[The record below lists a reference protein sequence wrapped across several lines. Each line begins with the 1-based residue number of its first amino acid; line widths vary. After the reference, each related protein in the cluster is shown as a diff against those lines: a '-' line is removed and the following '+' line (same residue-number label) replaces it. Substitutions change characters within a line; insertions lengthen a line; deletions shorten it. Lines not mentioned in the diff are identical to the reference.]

1 VGLRKPRTII
11 TGIII
16 TGTMVDTPSR
26 ATGTIIALVGR
37 GEVPTW
43 SQLVKQLGSVLLLSL
58 TLDRRRFRILISQC
72 DCAASRE
79 KEAVAR
85 RIRLSVSALWNGP
98 QLER

>member
-1 VGLRKPRTII
+1 MKNVVLSIVLSHQLPSVGLRKPRTII

-58 TLDRRRFRILISQC
+58 TPDRWRFRILC
-72 DCAASRE
+72 LR
-79 KEAVAR
+79 
-85 RIRLSVSALWNGP
+85 
-98 QLER
+98 

>member
-58 TLDRRRFRILISQC
+58 TPDRWRFRIFMSALAGAPLYFLDRLPSMNFC
-72 DCAASRE
+72 EGLND
-79 KEAVAR
+79 
-85 RIRLSVSALWNGP
+85 LSV
-98 QLER
+98 R